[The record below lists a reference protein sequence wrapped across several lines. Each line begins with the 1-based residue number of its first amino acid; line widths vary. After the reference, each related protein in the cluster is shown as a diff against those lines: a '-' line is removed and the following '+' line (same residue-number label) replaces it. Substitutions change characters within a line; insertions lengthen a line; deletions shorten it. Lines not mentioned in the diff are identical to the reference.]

1 MKRKLMGFCAA
12 VIVASVSLTVLLGN
26 KTENGGLSDISYAE
40 RQQYYDEAADMNTV
54 RDEAADMNNSTT
66 QSKVD
71 NYIED
76 KTNAVSNSGSL
87 IGGFGGFGGIIGD
100 VGDIIGSIIGGEPGE
115 NTQNS
120 TPVATYPVSTN
131 NVGFIDPVPAV
142 TYIQGQTNAP
152 VASATTPPAVSTSPH
167 SETVNF
173 AAASNPYK
181 KPAGEIKPGDS
192 GEGVKWM
199 QWMFIYTN
207 YGLTGK
213 PITGVYDAE
222 TQALVKKLQQ
232 EKGLAS
238 DGIVNDAVIDKIE
251 LLYYEHSVTATTAP
265 PAVILT
271 APETIGVT
279 SPVADSGEKNSTL
292 GIVIIILAAIW
303 CVAII
308 AIIIIFMLKKKKKK
322 NAVEDKT
329 EVSETQTVPETT
341 ETVEKKDMSLSDLF
355 EEANK

>member
-1 MKRKLMGFCAA
+1 MKRKLMAFCAA
-12 VIVASVSLTVLLGN
+12 VIVASVSLTVMFGN
-26 KTENGGLSDISYAE
+26 KTENGGMNDISYAE

-71 NYIED
+71 NFIED
-76 KTNAVSNSGSL
+76 KTNAVSNFGSL
-87 IGGFGGFGGIIGD
+87 IGGFGGIIGD
-100 VGDIIGSIIGGEPGE
+100 VGDIVGSIIGGNSGD

-120 TPVATYPVSTN
+120 APVVTYPVSTD

-142 TYIQGQTNAP
+142 TYIQGQTTVP
-152 VASATTPPAVSTSPH
+152 VVSATTPPMVNTSSQ

-173 AAASNPYK
+173 AATGNPYK

-213 PITGVYDAE
+213 SVTGVYDAE
-222 TQALVKKLQQ
+222 TEALVKKLQQ
-232 EKGLAS
+232 EKGLAC
-238 DGIVNDAVIDKIE
+238 DGVVNDAVIDKIE
-251 LLYYEHSVTATTAP
+251 LLYYEHSVTATTAAP
-265 PAVILT
+265 SVILT

-279 SPVADSGEKNSTL
+279 SPVVDGGEKNSTL

-303 CVAII
+303 CIAII
-308 AIIIIFMLKKKKKK
+308 AIMIIFMLKKKKKK

-329 EVSETQTVPETT
+329 EVSETSETQTVSEKPETS
-341 ETVEKKDMSLSDLF
+341 EKKDMSLSDLF

>member
-1 MKRKLMGFCAA
+1 MKRKLMAFCAA
-12 VIVASVSLTVLLGN
+12 VIVASVSFTVMFGN
-26 KTENGGLSDISYAE
+26 KTGNGGMNDISYAE
-40 RQQYYDEAADMNTV
+40 RAQYYDEAADMNTV

-100 VGDIIGSIIGGEPGE
+100 VGDIIGSIIGGSG
-115 NTQNS
+115 NVTQSS
-120 TPVATYPVSTN
+120 TPVSTYPVSTN

-142 TYIQGQTNAP
+142 TYIQGQTTVP
-152 VASATTPPAVSTSPH
+152 VASATTPPTVNTTSQ

-173 AAASNPYK
+173 AATSNPYK

-213 PITGVYDAE
+213 PVTGVYDAE
-222 TQALVKKLQQ
+222 TEALVKKLQQ

-238 DGIVNDAVIDKIE
+238 DGVVNDAVIDKIE
-251 LLYYEHSVTATTAP
+251 LLYYEYSVTATTAAP
-265 PAVILT
+265 SAILT

-279 SPVADSGEKNSTL
+279 APVVDSGEKNGTL

-303 CVAII
+303 CIAII
-308 AIIIIFMLKKKKKK
+308 AIMIIFMLKKKKKK
-322 NAVEDKT
+322 KAVEDKT
-329 EVSETQTVPETT
+329 EVSETSTVSETT
-341 ETVEKKDMSLSDLF
+341 ETAEKKDMSLSDLF

>member
-1 MKRKLMGFCAA
+1 MKRKLMAFCAA
-12 VIVASVSLTVLLGN
+12 VIVASVSLTVMFGN
-26 KTENGGLSDISYAE
+26 TTENSTMNDVSYAE

-100 VGDIIGSIIGGEPGE
+100 VGDIIGSIIGGDPGN

-131 NVGFIDPVPAV
+131 NVGYIDPVPAV
-142 TYIQGQTNAP
+142 TYIQGQTTTP
-152 VASATTPPAVSTSPH
+152 VQSTTTASAVATS
-167 SETVNF
+167 SQNETVNF
-173 AAASNPYK
+173 AATGNPYQ
-181 KPAGEIKPGDS
+181 KPTGEIKPGDS

-207 YGLTGK
+207 YGLAGK
-213 PITGVYDAE
+213 PVTGVYDAE
-222 TQALVKKLQQ
+222 TEALVKKLQQ
-232 EKGLAS
+232 EKGLTS
-238 DGIVNDAVIDKIE
+238 DGVVNDAVIDKIE
-251 LLYYEHSVTATTAP
+251 LLYYEYSVTATTAVP
-265 PAVILT
+265 SVIVT
-271 APETIGVT
+271 APETIGTT
-279 SPVADSGEKNSTL
+279 SAGVNSGEESNTL
-292 GIVIIILAAIW
+292 GIVIIILATIW

-308 AIIIIFMLKKKKKK
+308 GIIIIFMLKKKKNKK
-322 NAVEDKT
+322 AKEEKT
-329 EVSETQTVPETT
+329 ENSETQTVSEVT
-341 ETVEKKDMSLSDLF
+341 ETSEKKDMSLSDLF